1 VNRSLLNEL
10 ELSADFR
17 TTSGLSAASSG
28 IGGEEDEIECDE
40 AVPTSSAHVKEVS
53 ALTLRIQKHNETFMI
68 ILHAFTF
75 VYAIEWILSS
85 HVEGLVRQ

>member
-1 VNRSLLNEL
+1 MLSRSAAVNRSLLNEL

-40 AVPTSSAHVKEVS
+40 GLPHNQSHVKEVRNN
-53 ALTLRIQKHNETFMI
+53 LTYN
-68 ILHAFTF
+68 
-75 VYAIEWILSS
+75 V
-85 HVEGLVRQ
+85 VR

>member
-1 VNRSLLNEL
+1 MLSRSAAVNRSLLNEL

-40 AVPTSSAHVKEVS
+40 GLPHSASHVKEVRS
-53 ALTLRIQKHNETFMI
+53 FKNSIHSHQILFNKYI
-68 ILHAFTF
+68 INLSLLH
-75 VYAIEWILSS
+75 V
-85 HVEGLVRQ
+85 